1 MDWNK
6 MWSAPRL
13 HSEQQNRKEDSML
26 VIILALTGLGAAAL
40 FSSSYSFCRIY
51 LNDPLYMITRQ
62 IKWIILGTVLALI
75 VARIPKAAVKRSI
88 PFLVLITLVLN
99 LVTAIPGI
107 GYTSGGARRWVE
119 IFGIS
124 LQFSEMAKL
133 VLVLYVARML
143 EKNRL
148 RLDDRLNALLPP
160 FLVTIAFT
168 VAVYL
173 QNDFSTALFIFIL
186 SLSLFFV
193 SGADIKS
200 ILPVVIGS
208 VILFLL
214 MLLSRSYRIE
224 RFLAWL
230 HPELDPSGSGYQI
243 LKARDALQNG
253 GFWGIGIGEGQV
265 KTTLAAAQSDFVLA
279 VVGEETGFVGILAVM
294 SLLFL
299 FLLEGYKMARRSRD
313 LFSYYAIFGLVS
325 SFFLQAMVNM
335 AVVCGIFPVTGI
347 PFPLF
352 SSGGSS
358 ALTSFIL
365 FGLIFNFSYQED
377 EE

>member
-1 MDWNK
+1 
-6 MWSAPRL
+6 
-13 HSEQQNRKEDSML
+13 ML

-40 FSSSYSFCRIY
+40 FSSSYNFCRTY

-62 IKWIILGTVLALI
+62 VRWILIGSVLALLI
-75 VARIPKAAVKRSI
+75 ARIPKNTIKKSI
-88 PFLVLITLVLN
+88 PFLVIGTLLLN

-107 GYTSGGARRWVE
+107 GYTSGGAQRWIE

-124 LQFSEMAKL
+124 LQFSELAKI
-133 VLVLYVARML
+133 VLVLYIARML

-148 RLDDRLNALLPP
+148 RLDDPVNALLPP
-160 FLVTIAFT
+160 FLVSIAFT

-173 QNDFSTALFIFIL
+173 QNDFSTAVFIFTL
-186 SLSLFFV
+186 SLSLFFI
-193 SGADIKS
+193 SGADMKS
-200 ILPVVIGS
+200 FLPVLIGS
-208 VILFLL
+208 AVLFAL

-224 RFLAWL
+224 RFLSWL
-230 HPELDPSGSGYQI
+230 HPETDPSGGGYQI

-253 GFWGIGIGEGQV
+253 GFWGIGIGEGRV

-279 VVGEETGFVGILAVM
+279 VVGEETGFIGISAVV

-335 AVVCGIFPVTGI
+335 AVVCGLFPVTGI

-358 ALTSFIL
+358 ALTSFVL
-365 FGLIFNFSYQED
+365 FGLIFNFSYQE
-377 EE
+377 EEA

>member
-1 MDWNK
+1 LRRLWI
-6 MWSAPRL
+6 APRL
-13 HSEQQNRKEDSML
+13 HKAKQNGQEDFML

-40 FSSSYSFCRIY
+40 FSSSYNFCRTY

-62 IKWIILGTVLALI
+62 VRWILIGSVLALLI
-75 VARIPKAAVKRSI
+75 ARIPKNTIKKSI
-88 PFLVLITLVLN
+88 PFLVIGTLLLN
-99 LVTAIPGI
+99 LVTAVPGI
-107 GYTSGGARRWVE
+107 GYTSGGAQRWIE

-124 LQFSEMAKL
+124 LQFSELAKI
-133 VLVLYVARML
+133 VLVLYIARML

-148 RLDDRLNALLPP
+148 RLDDPVNALLPP
-160 FLVTIAFT
+160 FLVSIAFT

-173 QNDFSTALFIFIL
+173 QNDFSTAVFIFTL
-186 SLSLFFV
+186 SLSLFFI
-193 SGADIKS
+193 SGADMKS
-200 ILPVVIGS
+200 FLPVLIGS
-208 VILFLL
+208 AVLFAL

-224 RFLAWL
+224 RFLSWL
-230 HPELDPSGSGYQI
+230 HPETDPSGGGYQI

-253 GFWGIGIGEGQV
+253 GFWGIGIGEGRV

-279 VVGEETGFVGILAVM
+279 VVGEETGFIGISAVV

-335 AVVCGIFPVTGI
+335 AVVCGLFPVTGI

-358 ALTSFIL
+358 ALTSFVL
-365 FGLIFNFSYQED
+365 FGLIFNFSYQE
-377 EE
+377 EEA